1 MIDIKYTYTL
11 EWSSEDNAYICRCEG
26 YTSLGTHGD
35 TPMEA
40 LTEMIKVIKEI
51 ELWEKEGI
59 SG

>member
-1 MIDIKYTYTL
+1 
-11 EWSSEDNAYICRCEG
+11 NAYICRCEG